1 MAQNTTKNANAV
13 DLKDKNAKLAMIT
26 SLIDK
31 AKKEGTITT
40 KQIMDAIENIELGPE
55 QIEKIYEAF
64 DALGVEVIDAE
75 LADMPNV
82 GDDNFEEEVDISVPE
97 GISIDDPVRMYLKEI
112 GKVPLLSSDE
122 EIELANRIEAG
133 DAAAKK
139 KLAEAL
145 NITPVCLSRK
155 LTGRV
160 DFTLRE
166 VKILHEIFSDVS
178 IEQLFNL

>member
-1 MAQNTTKNANAV
+1 MRK
-13 DLKDKNAKLAMIT
+13 
-26 SLIDK
+26 K
-31 AKKEGTITT
+31 ATAFPELE
-40 KQIMDAIENIELGPE
+40 KQILIKNIT
-55 QIEKIYEAF
+55 
-64 DALGVEVIDAE
+64 
-75 LADMPNV
+75 
-82 GDDNFEEEVDISVPE
+82 
-97 GISIDDPVRMYLKEI
+97 
-112 GKVPLLSSDE
+112 
-122 EIELANRIEAG
+122 
-133 DAAAKK
+133 KK